1 LDRDLVLA
9 STSPYRHALLE
20 RLGLPFRCVAPR
32 VDEEALK
39 AERAGE
45 APEALAG
52 RLALAKAASVA
63 DAFPDATVIGS
74 DQLVALDGEV
84 LGKPGTA
91 DRAVAQLL
99 RLAGRPHRLITAV
112 AVLDRGRVVSH
123 MDVTTLHMR
132 SLTAAELARVVA
144 ADSPLDCAGGYKLEA
159 RGITLFEWIDSADHT
174 AIVGLPLIALTTILR
189 DIGFAVP

>member
-9 STSPYRHALLE
+9 STSPYRRALLE
-20 RLGLPFRCVAPR
+20 RLGLPFRCVSPR

-45 APEALAG
+45 TPEALAE

-63 DAFPDATVIGS
+63 DAFPAATVIGS
-74 DQLVALDGEV
+74 DQLVAIDGEV

-99 RLAGRPHRLITAV
+99 RLAGHSHRLITAV
-112 AVLDRGRVVSH
+112 AILDRGRVVSH
-123 MDVTTLHMR
+123 TDVTTLHMR
-132 SLTAAELARVVA
+132 PLTAAELARVVA

-159 RGITLFEWIDSADHT
+159 RGITLFERIDSADHT

-189 DIGFAVP
+189 DLGYELP